1 MKLKRI
7 ISAAVSLAVLCAG
20 ITAFSAEAISGDD
33 TVTIYHTND
42 MHADVENLS
51 YVSAIKE
58 NTSNA
63 LLVDAGDA
71 VQGSALATYTSGD
84 AIVQMM
90 NKSGYD
96 LGTLGNHEFDYSA
109 ATALENAQK
118 ANFPLISANTYNK
131 NEKLFLKDVNGSSG
145 AYSIQEVNG
154 HKIGFFGLTTTET
167 AYKTN
172 PQNLDGVTFKD
183 EVETARNMV
192 GVLREQNC
200 DVIVALCHVGID
212 SSTVTTSHSIAQQVD
227 GIDVLIDGHSHSK
240 DETVVNGT
248 HICQTGTKLETL
260 GEIKLH
266 FSSDGTFTVDSRLIP
281 REEYQTM
288 AQPNAEVTE
297 LYQKLNAEL
306 EPILNEKVG
315 TSNTKIFYSAQDSIR
330 TVRLEE
336 TPCANLVTDAM
347 EWSARQMLNSLGID
361 YPVVV
366 LENGGGIRADLPE
379 GTVTKGDILNVLPY
393 SNTIQISEITPKK
406 LFTTLENGVKDLV
419 FDTTSG
425 YLDLTTASGAYPQIA
440 GMEIT
445 VDLSRVSGERVTA
458 IRLDQTG
465 KLLDPEDDTTKI
477 AIASNDYELSGGDGY
492 TILGTLP
499 KISEGGPLDGALQEY
514 IDSISAETGSFSY
527 AKTDG
532 RIFVQQFSEQ
542 YGDEKNPYLQVD
554 LDLGLSANTEYTVCV
569 DDVYTVDVTSDAN
582 GVITLAA
589 ADPGYH
595 TVYVSED
602 DYYYTSTFTGIH
614 IANWA
619 KAVMGDVNK
628 DGKLDIQ
635 DATEIQLMLVNAQTF
650 DYEQNRLSDTD
661 RNGVTDIRDVT
672 QIQLELAS
680 AA

>member
-1 MKLKRI
+1 MKLKKI
-7 ISAAVSLAVLCAG
+7 VSAVLSITVLCAG
-20 ITAFSAEAISGDD
+20 ISMFSAGAASGED

-58 NTSNA
+58 NTPNA

-71 VQGSALATYTSGD
+71 VQGSALATYTDGD

-90 NKSGYD
+90 NASGYD
-96 LGTLGNHEFDYSA
+96 LGTLGNHEFDYSGE
-109 ATALENAQK
+109 TALKNAET
-118 ANFPLISANTYNK
+118 ANFPMISANTYNK
-131 NEKLFLKDVNGSSG
+131 DGGLFLQGINGSNG

-183 EVETARNMV
+183 EVETAKRMV
-192 GVLREQNC
+192 ETLQEQDC

-212 SSTVTTSHSIAQQVD
+212 SSTVTTSHIVAQQVD

-260 GEIKLH
+260 GEIKLN
-266 FSSDGTFTVDSRLIP
+266 FSEDGSFTVDSRLIP
-281 REEYQTM
+281 KDEYQTM
-288 AQPNAEVTE
+288 AQPKAEVAE

-315 TSNTKIFYSAQDSIR
+315 VSNTKIFYSAQDSIR

-347 EWSARQMLNSLGID
+347 EWSARQMLDSLGID

-393 SNTIQISEITPKK
+393 SNTIQISEITPQK
-406 LFTTLENGVKDLV
+406 LYATLENGVKNLG
-419 FDTTSG
+419 FDAASG
-425 YLDLTTASGAYPQIA
+425 YLNLTTASGAYPQIA
-440 GMEIT
+440 GMEII
-445 VDLSRVSGERVTA
+445 VDLSREAGARVTE

-465 KLLDPEDDTTKI
+465 ECLDPADDTTKI

-499 KISEGGPLDGALQEY
+499 KISEGGPLDSAVQKY

-532 RIFVQQFSEQ
+532 RIFIQQFSEQ
-542 YGDEKNPYLQVD
+542 YGDEQNPYLQID
-554 LDLGLSANTEYTVCV
+554 LDLDLSANTEYTVCV
-569 DDVYTVDVTSDAN
+569 DDVYTVNVTSDAD

-595 TVYVSED
+595 TVYVTGG
-602 DYYYTSTFTGIH
+602 DYYYTSTYTGIH
-614 IANWA
+614 IADWA

-635 DATEIQLMLVNAQTF
+635 DATQIQLMLVNAESF
-650 DYEQNRLSDTD
+650 DYEQTRLSDTD
-661 RNGVTDIRDVT
+661 RDGVTDICDVT

-680 AA
+680 AV